1 MKLMEYGYDFPKS
14 KFYRAM
20 MTGFFVGFIA
30 TFVCLAYNIIYR
42 NSTGFPLSAFIN
54 VSSII
59 FLVNILFP
67 IIGII
72 YYGFVSSFKKADV
85 FFMILFILLTA
96 FFGWRTELIRRT
108 NDRLLN
114 IEFRNLLIGIVI
126 ILGISASIFIPLLYH
141 NKKFTDAVL

>member
-1 MKLMEYGYDFPKS
+1 MEYGYDFPKS

-20 MTGFFVGFIA
+20 MTGFFVGFMA
-30 TFVCLAYNIIYR
+30 TLVCLAYNIIYR
-42 NSTGFPLSAFIN
+42 DSTGFPLSAFIN

-67 IIGII
+67 ILGII
-72 YYGFVSSFKKADV
+72 YYGFISSSKKADV
-85 FFMILFILLTA
+85 LFIILFLLLTV
-96 FFGWRTELIRRT
+96 FFIWRTELVRRT
-108 NDRLLN
+108 NDHLLN
-114 IEFRNLLIGIVI
+114 SEFRNLLLGIVI

>member
-1 MKLMEYGYDFPKS
+1 MEYGYDFPKS

-30 TFVCLAYNIIYR
+30 TFACLAYNIIYR
-42 NSTGFPLSAFIN
+42 GSTGFPLSAFIN

-67 IIGII
+67 VIGIV
-72 YYGFVSSFKKADV
+72 YYGFISSFKKADII
-85 FFMILFILLTA
+85 FMILFLLLTA
-96 FFGWRTELIRRT
+96 FFVWQTELVHRT
-108 NDRLLN
+108 NDHLLN
-114 IEFRNLLIGIVI
+114 TEFRNLLLGIVI

-141 NKKFTDAVL
+141 NRKFEDAVL

>member
-1 MKLMEYGYDFPKS
+1 MKFMEYGYDFPKS

-20 MTGFFVGFIA
+20 MTGFFVGFMA

-42 NSTGFPLSAFIN
+42 DSTGFPLSAFIN

-67 IIGII
+67 VIGII
-72 YYGFVSSFKKADV
+72 YYGFISSVKKADI
-85 FFMILFILLTA
+85 FFMILFIVLTG
-96 FFGWRTELIRRT
+96 FFVWRTELIRRT
-108 NDRLLN
+108 SDHLLN
-114 IEFRNLLIGIVI
+114 GEFRNLLLGIVI